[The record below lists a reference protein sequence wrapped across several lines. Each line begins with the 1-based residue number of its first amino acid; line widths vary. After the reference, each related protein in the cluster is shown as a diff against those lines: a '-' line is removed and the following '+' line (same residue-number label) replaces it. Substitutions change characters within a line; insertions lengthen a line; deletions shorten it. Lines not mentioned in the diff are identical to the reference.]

1 MSPVGRPRELDD
13 QGVPIDKV
21 TVNVTIPVRL
31 KQFLDKEVK
40 NRSELFTK
48 IVEQTYRKEICNKCY
63 STNVE
68 ETSVGHFCKDCS
80 RYGTIVYYNL
90 KHCSN
95 CNSQYKPK
103 INLPVIKTI
112 ASRDGSIEELH
123 CDNCTKQ
130 SKGGSK

>member
-130 SKGGSK
+130 SPGGE